1 MIPRV
6 AWCCQKSVAWLQNRA
21 PGSVVRVPGSVV
33 GVPGSVV
40 DNSVTSSMNSVTSSM
55 NSVTRSMNSVG
66 STNRCRRHAEN
77 RVMMVAAMAVEM
89 TRLMVAA
96 KR

>member
-1 MIPRV
+1 M
-6 AWCCQKSVAWLQNRA
+6 QNRA
-21 PGSVVRVPGSVV
+21 PGSVVRVPDSVV

>member
-40 DNSVTSSMNSVTSSM
+40 DNSVTSSMNSVT
-55 NSVTRSMNSVG
+55 RSMNSVG